1 MPQSF
6 LIYQQKRIY
15 LSSSARSLKNWSPFT
30 FTAAGGH
37 PPTVNSDIDFQ
48 LYNHLVRSFLMLK
61 PPSYIAPN
69 KLMNWILQ
77 NHWESLHGIWGPG
90 FDNFIGLPQCV
101 VPWGRF
107 LKSTRKLLGSSL
119 RYSDTQVKKQQ
130 RMKLASKVA
139 QQQKGATILLL
150 LSIEFSITILW
161 LSPTYIAYSRS
172 RIKCTF
178 NSFVALLHHYEVHT
192 VMDKS

>member
-1 MPQSF
+1 M
-6 LIYQQKRIY
+6 
-15 LSSSARSLKNWSPFT
+15 
-30 FTAAGGH
+30 
-37 PPTVNSDIDFQ
+37 DF
-48 LYNHLVRSFLMLK
+48 
-61 PPSYIAPN
+61 
-69 KLMNWILQ
+69 
-77 NHWESLHGIWGPG
+77 WGPG
-90 FDNFIGLPQCV
+90 FDNFIGLPQCF

-161 LSPTYIAYSRS
+161 CGYHRHISPT
-172 RIKCTF
+172 
-178 NSFVALLHHYEVHT
+178 LDQE
-192 VMDKS
+192 